1 MTLVPPATHSVVAV
15 HGTARRT
22 GFLFAVRIFTRFT
35 RGGARSSIGHLL
47 PVCALLACV
56 WGVPARGVAVPNYNP
71 IDPKMADRW
80 VTLTGHGMSIEQVV
94 AVARFGA
101 KVRFSAEAIR
111 EASEAAGLRAE
122 AGAEH
127 IPVYGLNRGGGAL
140 REVAKRDEPPPTA
153 ISAIVGAGALP
164 EIADED
170 LVRAALVIGANTA
183 PHAAVSPEG
192 MQTLVDLLN
201 KRVTPAADA
210 RGLRDAP

>member
-1 MTLVPPATHSVVAV
+1 
-15 HGTARRT
+15 
-22 GFLFAVRIFTRFT
+22 
-35 RGGARSSIGHLL
+35 
-47 PVCALLACV
+47 
-56 WGVPARGVAVPNYNP
+56 
-71 IDPKMADRW
+71 MADRW

-101 KVRFSAEAIR
+101 KVRFSAEAMR

-140 REVAKRDEPPPTA
+140 PELAKRDEPPLTA
-153 ISAIVGAGALP
+153 ISPIVGAGVLP

-170 LVRAALVIGANTA
+170 LVRAALVIGTNTA

-192 MQTLVDLLN
+192 MQMLVDLLN
-201 KRVTPAADA
+201 KRVTPAAHA
-210 RGLRDAP
+210 RGLSDAP